1 MLLLLP
7 IKMDGSLESED
18 VISLKDW
25 FKSMDWLC

>member
-1 MLLLLP
+1 
-7 IKMDGSLESED
+7 MDGSLESED